1 MTSHPPSLASEID
14 AALAFWRAAGVDC
27 DFRDDARAWL
37 ADPTQVAPAVEP
49 VSGAASGQ
57 MRGLREI
64 RADGANR
71 SEDAAAPGPRR
82 ALWGD
87 SPPASLE
94 EFRSWWLAAPEL
106 GAGSYPRIAPRGE
119 AGARLMVLVPDPEQ
133 SDETQLLSGPQ
144 GRLLARIIAAIG
156 LSLEDCYIASALP
169 RHTPMADLAGLAAS
183 GMDALVQRHI
193 ALVAP
198 QQLILFG
205 QGLSA
210 FVAPPN
216 AVEKQPLRE
225 INQDGVSPL
234 VMVTETLGSMLDM
247 PRLKASFWRRWME
260 WSA

>member
-1 MTSHPPSLASEID
+1 MTSHPRSLASEID

-27 DFRDDARAWL
+27 DFHDDARAWL
-37 ADPTQVAPAVEP
+37 ADPVQAASAAAPI
-49 VSGAASGQ
+49 SNAASGQ
-57 MRGLREI
+57 TRGLQES
-64 RADGANR
+64 RAGGADC
-71 SEDAAAPGPRR
+71 SDHGAAPSIRR

-106 GAGSYPRIAPRGE
+106 GQGSYPRIAPRGS
-119 AGARLMVLVPDPEQ
+119 AAARLMVLVPDPEQ

-144 GRLLARIIAAIG
+144 GRLLAKIIAAMG
-156 LSLEDCYIASALP
+156 LAPEDCYVASALP

-183 GMDALVQRHI
+183 GMDSVVQHHI

-210 FVAPPN
+210 FVAAPI

-225 INQDGVSPL
+225 INQGGVSPL